1 MKGFKSLRPSWSG
14 RKRDPSQFAETPRK
28 AKAEMQTNVPSQRA
42 AGRLSREDQRRL
54 GDVLQR
60 VYDDVIQQGVPDRFR
75 DLLNELDDTLDPA
88 RVEGALDSS
97 DRSARGKEAGEDR
110 PASDR
115 LVGAKGLDD
124 PGDKGSLR

>member
-1 MKGFKSLRPSWSG
+1 MTGFKPLRPSWSG
-14 RKRDPSQFAETPRK
+14 RKLDPSQFAGTARK
-28 AKAEMQTNVPSQRA
+28 AKAEMQTDVPSPRA

-54 GDVLQR
+54 GDILQR

-75 DLLNELDDTLDPA
+75 DLLNELDDAGDPA
-88 RVEGALDSS
+88 PGEAALDSPNG
-97 DRSARGKEAGEDR
+97 SARGKAAES

-124 PGDKGSLR
+124 PEGKGSMR

>member
-1 MKGFKSLRPSWSG
+1 MKGFKSLRPNWSG
-14 RKRDPSQFAETPRK
+14 HKPEPSQFGETPRK
-28 AKAEMQTNVPSQRA
+28 AKAEMQTDVPSPRA

-54 GDVLQR
+54 GDILQR

-88 RVEGALDSS
+88 RGEG
-97 DRSARGKEAGEDR
+97 EAEGN

-115 LVGAKGLDD
+115 LIGAKGLDD
-124 PGDKGSLR
+124 PGDEGSLR